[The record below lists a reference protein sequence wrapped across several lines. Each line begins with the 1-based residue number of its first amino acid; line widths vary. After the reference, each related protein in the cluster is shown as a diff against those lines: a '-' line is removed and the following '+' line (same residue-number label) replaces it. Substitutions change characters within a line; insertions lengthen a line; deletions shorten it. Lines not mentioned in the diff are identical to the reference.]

1 MPIFICHWKSW
12 AGVSLLFAGK
22 VPPISCDHEFGFKL
36 IFGLLVFS
44 LKILVRVKSGKVTC
58 ITSSSTAIQLF
69 LAFGKTGSKGLHS
82 QISRKTAGEWLFH
95 PSSFSF
101 LLSSPPNF
109 PLLGTIRSWS
119 VALHPSGHAS
129 LFCNVAM

>member
-82 QISRKTAGEWLFH
+82 QFSRKAAGEWFH

-101 LLSSPPNF
+101 LPFLPAQFS
-109 PLLGTIRSWS
+109 T
-119 VALHPSGHAS
+119 SGHNKELVRRATSLRHAS